1 MGTRARCQE
10 KKGNFS
16 THGPSLWLSIIASSW
31 PLTVA
36 VAFEIT
42 LCSLQSR
49 RPTWILWKQG
59 LAVSKNELSANG
71 LQSPIFLPSRALTHP
86 SLLVRLNTKL
96 ESQGYQPM
104 TSLVKDLSDGVRL
117 IQLMV
122 RFPTPL
128 GYILIYTAGN
138 HGYIPP
144 VFGPIDILNIQ
155 PAIGDVSLGRYNK
168 NPWMR
173 VQKAENVNRALEFI
187 NSRGVKLTNIGPEGS
202 APALQPP
209 TNSSH

>member
-1 MGTRARCQE
+1 MCMRARCQE
-10 KKGNFS
+10 KKRNFS
-16 THGPSLWLSIIASSW
+16 THGPSLWLSIIASFW
-31 PLTVA
+31 PLTVV

-71 LQSPIFLPSRALTHP
+71 LKSPILLPSRALTHP
-86 SLLVRLNTKL
+86 SLPVRLNTKL

-128 GYILIYTAGN
+128 GRILTYTAGN
-138 HGYIPP
+138 HGYIPS
-144 VFGPIDILNIQ
+144 VFGSIGILNIQ